1 MRKLLSAFLLIIL
14 LVFSGCVPAETKN
27 VSKTGFFFDTVI
39 SITLY
44 GTEDT
49 SLIDGAFELCRDYE
63 NILSRTNETSELYK
77 LNASGNAGIII
88 ENFTVADTE
97 ISATLSDVINKGFYY
112 SKLSGGAFD
121 ITLEPVTSLWN
132 FRGDNPVIPDASK
145 ITTALNAKGF
155 DLGGIAKGYI
165 ADRIKEYLLEQGVT
179 SAYIN
184 LGGNTLCIG
193 TKPDGSSFRVGIQY
207 PFKESGELIEVLNIN
222 NLSVVTAGSYNRC
235 FTKDGVLYH
244 HILDPKTG
252 YPVNN
257 NLLSVTIISEESAAG
272 DALSTACFVLGLE
285 EGMKLIESL
294 DNVHAMFITDDYECH
309 YSKDF
314 EQFIT
319 IPIK

>member
-1 MRKLLSAFLLIIL
+1 MRKLVSALILIIL
-14 LVFSGCVPAETKN
+14 LVFSGCAPAETKN

-44 GTEDT
+44 GTEDS
-49 SLIDGAFELCRDYE
+49 SLIDGAFELCRNYE
-63 NILSRTNETSELYK
+63 TILSRTNEASELYK
-77 LNASGNAGIII
+77 LNTSGNAGLIID
-88 ENFTVADTE
+88 NFTTVGTE
-97 ISATLSDVINKGFYY
+97 ISATLSDIISKGFYY
-112 SKLSGGAFD
+112 SELSGGAFD
-121 ITLEPVTSLWN
+121 ITLEPVTKLWN
-132 FRGDNPVIPDASK
+132 FSGDNPIIPDTSEIVA
-145 ITTALNAKGF
+145 ALETDGF

-165 ADRIKEYLLEQGVT
+165 ADRIKDYLLEQGVT

-193 TKPDGSSFRVGIQY
+193 TKPDGNEFRVGIQY

-235 FTKDGVLYH
+235 FTKNGVLYH

-257 NLLSVTIISEESAAG
+257 NLSSVTIISEESVAG

-285 EGMKLIESL
+285 EGMKLVESL

-314 EQFIT
+314 EQFIAE
-319 IPIK
+319 K